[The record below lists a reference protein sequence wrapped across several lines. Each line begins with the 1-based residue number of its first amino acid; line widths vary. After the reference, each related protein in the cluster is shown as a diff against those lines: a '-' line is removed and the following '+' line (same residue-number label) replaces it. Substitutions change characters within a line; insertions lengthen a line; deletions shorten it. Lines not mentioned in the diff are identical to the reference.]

1 MTLGNLRGVFSSFY
15 GTAVVAT
22 RVPVV
27 SADAAAAAA
36 AAAVATVARC
46 SAGGSRLDSVSS
58 DHWTA
63 ANQIAVMLSA
73 RLPLYLRLSATVSD
87 TAVSL
92 SMIIGCG
99 TKAMK
104 LSCFDDATD
113 YYDILALLLRV
124 VHENE
129 ITL

>member
-1 MTLGNLRGVFSSFY
+1 MEQLSQDKRSRGLGRRSSSSS
-15 GTAVVAT
+15 G
-22 RVPVV
+22 
-27 SADAAAAAA
+27 SGGGI
-36 AAAVATVARC
+36 ATVARC
-46 SAGGSRLDSVSS
+46 SAGGSRLDSASS

-73 RLPLYLRLSATVSD
+73 SLPLYLRLSATASD
-87 TAVSL
+87 TAVSS

-104 LSCFDDATD
+104 LSCFDDTTD
-113 YYDILALLLRV
+113 YYDTLALLLRV

-129 ITL
+129 ITLNTH